1 MILDTNAL
9 SAFIGG
15 EAAVGDHLARFGHGS
30 IPVIVLG
37 EFRYGVAGSRHR
49 ASYEAWLKEH
59 LSDFDVLAVTAA
71 TAVVYAGVRLALKKA
86 GHPIPAN
93 DAWISALALEHRL
106 PVLTRDAHFDA
117 VPGLTRV
124 AW

>member
-9 SAFIGG
+9 SACIGG
-15 EAAVGDHLARFGHGS
+15 EAAVGDHLARCGHGS

-37 EFRYGVAGSRHR
+37 EFRYAVAGSRHR

-71 TAVVYAGVRLALKKA
+71 TALVYAGVRLA
-86 GHPIPAN
+86 
-93 DAWISALALEHRL
+93 
-106 PVLTRDAHFDA
+106 
-117 VPGLTRV
+117 
-124 AW
+124 